1 MRTIIDRKMKLIL
14 STENAFKTI
23 KLREQ
28 LIKALKGELENL
40 KMIYGHIQSLMKMT
54 ISSSQYVDAPDKNVL
69 FNL

>member
-1 MRTIIDRKMKLIL
+1 MKLIL

>member
-54 ISSSQYVDAPDKNVL
+54 ISSSQYVDAPVKNVL